1 MQGVSMRRSAA
12 DTREHVLQVA
22 HELFY
27 WHGIRAT
34 GIDRVAAAADV
45 APPTLYRLFASKDD
59 LIAAY
64 VERADRLYREWFNGA
79 ALAGGPDP
87 REQILAVFAA
97 LSEQVQPHQC
107 RGCPF
112 LMALAEFPSPDH
124 PAHRRAVT
132 MKTWVRHRLSELTSE
147 LARTSRITDPAELAD
162 QLALIMEGVYASAQ
176 ALGANGPAERA
187 QAFVKSLL
195 PGQNRPP
202 H

>member
-1 MQGVSMRRSAA
+1 MRRSAA

-34 GIDRVAAAADV
+34 GIDRVAAEAGV

-64 VERADRLYREWFNGA
+64 VERADRLYREWFDAA

-97 LSEQVQPHQC
+97 LGEQVQPHQC

-112 LMALAEFPSPDH
+112 LMVLAEFPSPDH

-132 MKTWVRHRLSELTSE
+132 MKTWVRHRLGQLTSE
-147 LARTSRITDPAELAD
+147 LARTSRVGDPAELAD
-162 QLALIMEGVYASAQ
+162 RLALIMEGVYASAQ
-176 ALGANGPAERA
+176 ALGANGPAEHA

-195 PGQNRPP
+195 ASKDRAQ